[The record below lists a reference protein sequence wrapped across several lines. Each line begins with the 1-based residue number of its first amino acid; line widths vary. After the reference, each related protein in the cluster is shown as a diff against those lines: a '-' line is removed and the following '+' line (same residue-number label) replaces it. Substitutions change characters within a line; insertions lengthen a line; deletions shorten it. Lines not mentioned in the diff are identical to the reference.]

1 MRDKTILPFF
11 VLTKPQNIVY
21 NVMNKYFE
29 VFANMAKA
37 KVEYG
42 NESISQLKGADRV
55 RKRPGVIFGSDGL
68 DGCEHSVFEIISNS
82 IDEAREGYG
91 QKIVV
96 TKYSDGSIEVQD
108 FGRGAPVDFN
118 NKEQRFN
125 WELLYCELYAGGK
138 YNTNDG
144 ANYEYSVGL
153 NGLGLCST
161 QYSSEYMDVE
171 IKRDGFKYNLHF
183 EKGYNVGGLQKE
195 PYSGKDTGTK
205 TRWKPDLD
213 VFTDIDIPAEYF
225 IDTLK
230 RQAIVNDGLLFV
242 FREQQGNRFIQQE
255 IVYNNGIRDYVN
267 EIVGEEKLTS
277 VQFWQTERKGKD
289 REDKPEYKVK
299 INVAM
304 AFSNRHILK
313 EYYHNSS
320 WLEHGGVPE
329 KATRSAL
336 VSQIDAYIK
345 QTNKYKSNESKITFS
360 DVEECLVLVISSFS
374 TMTSY
379 ENQTKK
385 AITNKF
391 IYEAMVDFLRHQLE
405 VYFIENKA
413 EADKIADQVLVNK
426 RSRERS
432 ERERINLKKTLQ
444 SSNSMLDR
452 VDKFVDCRSKDVN
465 EREVFIVEGD
475 SALGSCKLAR
485 NAEFQAIIPVRG
497 KILNCLKADYEKVFK
512 SEIITNLIK
521 VLGCGVEVKSKANK
535 GLATFNLD
543 DLRWNKVI
551 ICTDADVDGF
561 QIRTLILTMIYRLMP
576 TLINVGKIYIA
587 ETPLYEITTKDMTY
601 FAYDEKEKIEIL
613 EKIGDKKYNIQRS
626 KGLGENQPDMMNLT
640 TMNPETRRL
649 IKVMPQD
656 AERTSRMFD
665 LLLGDDLQGRKDF
678 IAENGYMYLDDAD
691 IS

>member
-1 MRDKTILPFF
+1 
-11 VLTKPQNIVY
+11 
-21 NVMNKYFE
+21 
-29 VFANMAKA
+29 
-37 KVEYG
+37 
-42 NESISQLKGADRV
+42 
-55 RKRPGVIFGSDGL
+55 
-68 DGCEHSVFEIISNS
+68 
-82 IDEAREGYG
+82 
-91 QKIVV
+91 
-96 TKYSDGSIEVQD
+96 
-108 FGRGAPVDFN
+108 VDYN
-118 NKEQRFN
+118 NKEQQYNYF
-125 WELLYCELYAGGK
+125 LLFETLYAGGK
-138 YNTNDG
+138 YNTNNGGD
-144 ANYEYSVGL
+144 YEYSIGL
-153 NGLGLCST
+153 NGLGLAST
-161 QYSSEYMDVE
+161 QFASEYMDVE

-183 EKGYNVGGLQKE
+183 EKGFNIGGLQKE
-195 PYSGKDTGTK
+195 EYSGKDTGTK
-205 TRWKPDLD
+205 IRWKPDLD
-213 VFTDIDIPAEYF
+213 VFTEIDIPTEYF

-242 FREQQGNRFIQQE
+242 FKEQQGSRFIQQE
-255 IVYNNGIRDYVN
+255 IIYQNGIKDYVS
-267 EIVGEEKLTS
+267 EFIGEEKIS
-277 VQFWQTERKGKD
+277 SMQFWQTERKGRD

-299 INVAM
+299 INAAI
-304 AFSNRHILK
+304 AFSNRHPLK

-320 WLEHGGVPE
+320 WLEHGGAPE
-329 KATRSAL
+329 KATRMAL

-345 QTNKYKSNESKITFS
+345 QTNKYKANESKITFS

-391 IYEAMVDFLRHQLE
+391 IYDAMVDFLRHQLE
-405 VYFIENKA
+405 IYFIENKA
-413 EADKIADQVLVNK
+413 EADKIAEQVLINK
-426 RSRERS
+426 RSREKS
-432 ERERINLKKTLQ
+432 ERERVNIKKALQ

-452 VDKFVDCRSKDVN
+452 VDKFVDCRSKDIN
-465 EREVFIVEGD
+465 ERELFIVEGD

-535 GLATFNLD
+535 GLSMFDLD
-543 DLRWNKVI
+543 SLRWNKVI

-576 TLINVGKIYIA
+576 TLISEGKVYIA
-587 ETPLYEITTKDMTY
+587 ETPLYEIGTKEMTY
-601 FAYDEKEKIEIL
+601 FAYDEKEKIDIL
-613 EKIGDKKYNIQRS
+613 EKIGDKKYTIQRS

-656 AERTSRMFD
+656 AERTSHMFD
-665 LLLGDDLQGRKDF
+665 LLLGDDLAGRKEF
-678 IAENGYMYLDDAD
+678 IAENGYMYLDEAD

>member
-1 MRDKTILPFF
+1 
-11 VLTKPQNIVY
+11 
-21 NVMNKYFE
+21 
-29 VFANMAKA
+29 MAKTNV
-37 KVEYG
+37 KYD
-42 NESISQLKGADRV
+42 NESIKKLEGPDRV

-68 DGCEHSVFEIISNS
+68 DGCEHSAFEIISNS

-91 QKIVV
+91 KKIIV

-108 FGRGAPVDFN
+108 FGRGAPVDYN
-118 NKEQRFN
+118 NNEKCFN

-171 IKRDGFKYNLHF
+171 IRRDGFKYNLHF
-183 EKGYNVGGLQKE
+183 EKGYNVGGLKKE
-195 PYSGKDTGTK
+195 PYTGRDTGTK

-213 VFTDIDIPAEYF
+213 VFTEVDIPAEYF
-225 IDTLK
+225 LDTLK

-242 FREQQGNRFIQQE
+242 FREQQGNRFETTE
-255 IVYNNGIRDYVN
+255 IVYNNGIVDYVN
-267 EIVGEEKLTS
+267 DTVGEDALTG
-277 VQFWQTERKGKD
+277 VQNWFCERKGRD

-299 INVAM
+299 INVALS
-304 AFSNRHILK
+304 FSNKKILK

-329 KATRSAL
+329 RATRTAL
-336 VSQIDAYIK
+336 VSQIDSYIK
-345 QTNKYKSNESKITFS
+345 QTNKYKNNESKITFS
-360 DVEECLVLVISSFS
+360 DVEECMVLVISSFS

-391 IYEAMVDFLRHQLE
+391 IYEAMADFLRHQLE

-413 EADKIADQVLVNK
+413 DAEKIADQVLINK

-432 ERERINLKKTLQ
+432 ERERINIKKTLQ

-452 VDKFVDCRSKDVN
+452 VEKFVDCRSKDVN
-465 EREVFIVEGD
+465 IREVFIVEGD

-485 NAEFQAIIPVRG
+485 NAEFQAIMPVRG
-497 KILNCLKADYEKVFK
+497 KILNCLKADYDKVFK

-521 VLGCGVEVKSKANK
+521 ILGCGVEVKSKANK
-535 GLATFNLD
+535 GLSTFDLSS
-543 DLRWNKVI
+543 LRWNKII

-561 QIRTLILTMIYRLMP
+561 HIRTLILTMIHRLMP
-576 TLINVGKIYIA
+576 TLINEGKVFIA
-587 ETPLYEITTKDMTY
+587 ETPLYEIGTKETTY
-601 FAYDEKEKIEIL
+601 FAYDEKEKNDIL
-613 EKIGDKKYNIQRS
+613 AKIGDKRYTLQRS

-649 IKVMPQD
+649 VKVMPEE
-656 AERTSRMFD
+656 AERTSQMFD
-665 LLLGDDLQGRKDF
+665 MLLGDDLQGRKDF
-678 IAENGYMYLDDAD
+678 IAENGYLYLDDAD